1 MSECRW
7 GAKGYLSCWAG
18 WLPGGGDDS
27 TSGRDQALVGE
38 QVGSQLVP
46 DGGSYE
52 HEPTGLWLQGLW
64 QPPWSPLVLF
74 TAWVG

>member
-27 TSGRDQALVGE
+27 ISGRDQALVGE
-38 QVGSQLVP
+38 QVGSSLSLMGAAMSMNP
-46 DGGSYE
+46 LDFGCRACGSL
-52 HEPTGLWLQGLW
+52 HG
-64 QPPWSPLVLF
+64 PP
-74 TAWVG
+74 